1 MIHPSK
7 VVSIHPYFRVAE
19 GRMEEARAI
28 LRRFVEITQ
37 PDPGCLYYDF
47 SISGNVIFCREAY
60 DGAEGLLRHITQVG
74 TTLDQF
80 LKLVEVIRLELHASA
95 AEIEKLKGPLAAMNP
110 EWFVFE
116 TGVTR

>member
-1 MIHPSK
+1 
-7 VVSIHPYFRVAE
+7 
-19 GRMEEARAI
+19 
-28 LRRFVEITQ
+28 
-37 PDPGCLYYDF
+37 
-47 SISGNVIFCREAY
+47 
-60 DGAEGLLRHITQVG
+60 VG

-80 LKLVEVIRLELHASA
+80 LKLVEVIRLEVHASA